1 MNIVSTQFNL
11 NNKTL
16 EIYLS
21 GCYGDCYGCHNPE
34 LKDFDMGNY
43 YQNELPDIIKKIK
56 EFDSLIDNI
65 WILGGEPL
73 DNNILELLDL
83 LNIIYKTNKIIWLW
97 TRYEIE
103 EIPEDII
110 EYCNYI
116 KTGEYVPELSVDD
129 NIQYGIKL
137 FTSNQRIYKI
147 ELQGGMQCHNS

>member
-1 MNIVSTQFNL
+1 M
-11 NNKTL
+11 
-16 EIYLS
+16 
-21 GCYGDCYGCHNPE
+21 
-34 LKDFDMGNY
+34 
-43 YQNELPDIIKKIK
+43 
-56 EFDSLIDNI
+56 IDNI

-137 FTSNQRIYKI
+137 L
-147 ELQGGMQCHNS
+147 LQIKNI